1 MGLVAWIITFPL
13 ATGMSVPIVNSG
25 KTWDSSPGIF
35 RAKALSK
42 AVWAKALFGGN
53 LGQGSSGHSCGG
65 DGMWRPLG
73 VFGTCWVGISHGI
86 FL

>member
-1 MGLVAWIITFPL
+1 M
-13 ATGMSVPIVNSG
+13 NSG
-25 KTWDSSPGIF
+25 KTWDSSPGVF

-42 AVWAKALFGGN
+42 AVWAKDLSGGN